1 MTNSDEN
8 KELLRDEEVTNK
20 GAKSEDY
27 AALLSKIRK
36 QVDIEGKSTLTRK
49 HYEESNVDFV
59 EKEELEKPQEND
71 YEETVVLDRNELK
84 RLKKKFFQK
93 KMKMIEN
100 LF

>member
-36 QVDIEGKSTLTRK
+36 QVDIEGESTLTRK
-49 HYEESNVDFV
+49 YHE
-59 EKEELEKPQEND
+59 
-71 YEETVVLDRNELK
+71 
-84 RLKKKFFQK
+84 
-93 KMKMIEN
+93 
-100 LF
+100 